1 MRRRHAATSL
11 RPGVATP
18 PRRPVAPSP
27 RRPVATS
34 YDGKR
39 GPAANPRDR
48 NREAPLSAPI
58 LHHDR
63 VTASPG
69 AEPGRWLYVLHGI
82 YGAGR
87 NWASIAR
94 RVVRRRPE
102 WGALLVDLRE
112 HGRSGAFP
120 PPHTIAA
127 AAQDVDTLVRATGL
141 PATAMLG
148 HSFGGKVALMFARE
162 HGVEAGLEQLW
173 IIDSLPDPVP
183 TPRGSA
189 WRMLALLR
197 RHPGPFADRGEAL
210 AALEAEGLPKGVAQW
225 VSTNLEPSPGGG
237 LRWRLD
243 LDAMEAL
250 LLDFFRADLRG
261 VVADPPAGLRIH
273 FVRAA
278 SSDVVPPEV
287 AARMRELGRENG
299 RVTVQDVPG
308 GHWLNADNPDAME
321 ALLVEGL

>member
-1 MRRRHAATSL
+1 
-11 RPGVATP
+11 
-18 PRRPVAPSP
+18 
-27 RRPVATS
+27 
-34 YDGKR
+34 
-39 GPAANPRDR
+39 
-48 NREAPLSAPI
+48 LSAPI

-63 VTASPG
+63 VTAAPG
-69 AEPGRWLYVLHGI
+69 AEPARWLYVLHGI
-82 YGAGR
+82 FGAGR

-127 AAQDVDTLVRATGL
+127 AAQDVDVLVRATGL
-141 PATAMLG
+141 PPTAMLG

-162 HGVEAGLEQLW
+162 YGVGVGLEQLW

-183 TPRGSA
+183 TPQGGA
-189 WRMLALLR
+189 WGMLGMLR
-197 RHPGPFADRGEAL
+197 RHPGPFAGRGEAV
-210 AALEAEGLPKGVAQW
+210 AALEAEGLPNGVAQW
-225 VSTNLEPSPGGG
+225 ASTNLEPSAGGQ

-243 LDAMEAL
+243 PDAIEVL
-250 LLDFFRADLRG
+250 LRDFFRTDLRD
-261 VVADPPAGLRIH
+261 VVADPPAGMRIH

-278 SSDVVPPEV
+278 SSDVLPVEV
-287 AARMRELGRENG
+287 AERIRALGHGNG
-299 RVTVQDVPG
+299 RVTVQNVRG